1 MPSQLLL
8 TIQTPTA
15 DEDDSSAPTYVPTAS
30 PPTGSPTLSP
40 RPTTSPQPTP
50 AKCDGYNP
58 EKCGC
63 ANVNQADYQGT
74 VSKSKTGEEC
84 IRWDGT
90 EDSGFT
96 PEDYPDGS
104 LDNNFCRN
112 PNKDDSS
119 GAWCYTSYTSVDNN
133 WYEYCD
139 VPYCFPSSAS
149 CSDLNDNI
157 SSMSEDLQASCAL
170 VQCVID
176 PGFDSEESHA
186 ISREN
191 VKPECSCLFE
201 TWDCKYGSKGCT
213 RSTCCANKAKDL
225 NSTAAASCECSIKPD
240 CEAGDAEKCFYF
252 AEHCCQDDDQD
263 CKCEY
268 NNKACRLRLEGD
280 LLEEEF
286 KEVKKTNK
294 YCNTAKSSCCGDGLD
309 IGGRVQ
315 V

>member
-1 MPSQLLL
+1 
-8 TIQTPTA
+8 
-15 DEDDSSAPTYVPTAS
+15 
-30 PPTGSPTLSP
+30 
-40 RPTTSPQPTP
+40 
-50 AKCDGYNP
+50 
-58 EKCGC
+58 
-63 ANVNQADYQGT
+63 
-74 VSKSKTGEEC
+74 
-84 IRWDGT
+84 
-90 EDSGFT
+90 
-96 PEDYPDGS
+96 
-104 LDNNFCRN
+104 
-112 PNKDDSS
+112 
-119 GAWCYTSYTSVDNN
+119 
-133 WYEYCD
+133 
-139 VPYCFPSSAS
+139 
-149 CSDLNDNI
+149 
-157 SSMSEDLQASCAL
+157 MSEDLQASCAL

-240 CEAGDAEKCFYF
+240 CEAGDAEECFYF

-263 CKCEY
+263 CECEY